1 MQDISYAI
9 PLKLSLAPSKGHC
22 DLQVENYCFSFPS
35 RLVSWL
41 DLMGIETLTALIR
54 QAGSIPT

>member
-41 DLMGIETLTALIR
+41 DPLGIETLTALIR
-54 QAGSIPT
+54 QAG